1 MVASLR
7 VARRSFWLACGPGKR
22 RLHSREFSRTGGAD
36 LLCVAVPYGMLSMTV
51 ASSSTPTR
59 AAAQRGYAGRALLAA
74 VLGYAMDGFDLLIL
88 GFMLPVIAL
97 DLHLSSTQAGS
108 LVTWTLIGA
117 VAGGVLFGV
126 LSDYFG
132 RVRMLTWTILI
143 FAVFTGLCALAQ
155 GYADLLA
162 YRTIAGLGLG
172 GEFGIGM
179 TLVAEAWPAAQ
190 RARVSSYVGLGW
202 QLGVLAAALLTPLL
216 LPVIGW
222 RGMFALGLAPAVVSF
237 VVRRRVE
244 EPALFVERAEH
255 ARQVARAGQR
265 TTSRKLPLRLLIA
278 DARTTCASVGVVI
291 LCSVQN
297 FGYYG
302 LMIWLP
308 SYLSKTFGYSLT
320 KSGLWTSATVLGMAL
335 GIWLFGI
342 AADRFGRKPT
352 FLFYQAGAVVMVFVY
367 AHLSTPF
374 ALLIGGAVMGVFV
387 NGMIGGYGALI
398 SELYPTEARATAQNV
413 LFNIGRAVGGFG
425 PVVVGALAARYS
437 FGAALGLLASIY
449 LLDILATL
457 FLIPERRGAAL
468 D

>member
-1 MVASLR
+1 VKTRNDGSGGGGMGRPRRHTTDRKPHLWIS
-7 VARRSFWLACGPGKR
+7 ARHPFWLACDPSGR
-22 RLHSREFSRTGGAD
+22 RLHSREFSGAAGAD
-36 LLCVAVPYGMLSMTV
+36 IVSRK
-51 ASSSTPTR
+51 S
-59 AAAQRGYAGRALLAA
+59 AQPGYAGRALLAA

-88 GFMLPVIAL
+88 GFMLPVIAA
-97 DLHLSSTQAGS
+97 DLHLSSAQAGS

-117 VAGGVLFGV
+117 VAGGIVFGV

-132 RVRMLTWTILI
+132 RVRMLTSTILI

-155 GYADLLA
+155 GYTDLLA

-179 TLVAEAWPAAQ
+179 TLVAEAWPASQ

-237 VVRRRVE
+237 IVRRRVE

-255 ARQVARAGQR
+255 AHQARRAG
-265 TTSRKLPLRLLIA
+265 SGSAARKSPLRRLVA
-278 DARTTCASVGVVI
+278 DASTTRASIGVAI

-320 KSGLWTSATVLGMAL
+320 KSGLWTSVTVLGMAL
-335 GIWLFGI
+335 GIWLFGV

-352 FLFYQAGAVVMVFVY
+352 FLFYQVGAVVMVFVY

-374 ALLIGGAVMGVFV
+374 ALL
-387 NGMIGGYGALI
+387 IGGYGALI

-425 PVVVGALAARYS
+425 PVAVGALAARYS
-437 FGAALGLLASIY
+437 FGAALGLLAAIY

>member
-1 MVASLR
+1 
-7 VARRSFWLACGPGKR
+7 
-22 RLHSREFSRTGGAD
+22 
-36 LLCVAVPYGMLSMTV
+36 MLSMTV
-51 ASSSTPTR
+51 DSTSTSSHAT
-59 AAAQRGYAGRALLAA
+59 AQRGYAGRALLAA

-88 GFMLPVIAL
+88 GFMLPVIAA
-97 DLHLSSTQAGS
+97 DLHLSSAEAGS

-117 VAGGVLFGV
+117 VAGGFLFGI

-155 GYADLLA
+155 GYTDLLV

-179 TLVAEAWPAAQ
+179 ALVAEAWPASQ

-237 VVRRRVE
+237 VVRQRVE

-255 ARQVARAGQR
+255 ARHARHAGQDAA
-265 TTSRKLPLRLLIA
+265 RKLPLTRLVA
-278 DARTTCASVGVVI
+278 DGRTTRASIGVAI

-320 KSGLWTSATVLGMAL
+320 KSGLWTSVTVLGMAL
-335 GIWLFGI
+335 GIWLFGV

-352 FLFYQAGAVVMVFVY
+352 FLFYQVGAVVMVFVY
-367 AHLSTPF
+367 AHLTTPF
-374 ALLIGGAVMGVFV
+374 ALLIGGAMMGVFV

-437 FGAALGLLASIY
+437 FGAALALLASIY